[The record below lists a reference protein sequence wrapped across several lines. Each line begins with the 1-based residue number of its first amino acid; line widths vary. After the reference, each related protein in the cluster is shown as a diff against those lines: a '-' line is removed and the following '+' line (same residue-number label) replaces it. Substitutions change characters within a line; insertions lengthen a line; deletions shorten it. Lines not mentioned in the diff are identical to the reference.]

1 MTEEN
6 NPVFQ
11 GLRAL
16 VVDPDPEFVR
26 SMKEHLESFGFE
38 VRTAFSRNDAEA
50 LAEKIPFHL
59 VTSEILLE
67 EPDGGFILAWHLRKR
82 FPELRI
88 VLISAVS
95 FRTGFHFDLSDPEA
109 RAWICADEILDKE
122 IRFEQLEHLLV
133 RFFRSAFRPFSKA
146 ACFRRSSLP
155 GFPDPD
161 PPVTPISRTS
171 SILLGLYRV

>member
-122 IRFEQLEHLLV
+122 IRFEQLEHLLI
-133 RFFRSAFRPFSKA
+133 RFFRREKPEEK
-146 ACFRRSSLP
+146 RKKEEP
-155 GFPDPD
+155 NGK
-161 PPVTPISRTS
+161 
-171 SILLGLYRV
+171 

>member
-38 VRTAFSRNDAEA
+38 VRTAFS
-50 LAEKIPFHL
+50 PFHL

-122 IRFEQLEHLLV
+122 IRFEQLEHLLI
-133 RFFRSAFRPFSKA
+133 RFFRREKPEEK
-146 ACFRRSSLP
+146 RKKEEP
-155 GFPDPD
+155 NGK
-161 PPVTPISRTS
+161 
-171 SILLGLYRV
+171 